1 MLEMPVKT
9 VDFLALLWQV
19 RWSTESPAD
28 WNPLSMHVI
37 SQYCQPEET
46 KGAARV
52 VAAGIDTLVTLRPRL
67 FVVFILL
74 AMLTTEEVVLVAEV
88 EAVEKVVEGWS
99 EVVFSILVC

>member
-1 MLEMPVKT
+1 MPE
-9 VDFLALLWQV
+9 D
-19 RWSTESPAD
+19 
-28 WNPLSMHVI
+28 
-37 SQYCQPEET
+37 T

-99 EVVFSILVC
+99 EVVFSILVCTCDVLEDNTEAGERLL

>member
-1 MLEMPVKT
+1 M
-9 VDFLALLWQV
+9 
-19 RWSTESPAD
+19 
-28 WNPLSMHVI
+28 
-37 SQYCQPEET
+37 
-46 KGAARV
+46 

-99 EVVFSILVC
+99 EVVFSILVCTCDVLEDNTEAGERLL

>member
-1 MLEMPVKT
+1 MPE
-9 VDFLALLWQV
+9 D
-19 RWSTESPAD
+19 
-28 WNPLSMHVI
+28 
-37 SQYCQPEET
+37 T

-52 VAAGIDTLVTLRPRL
+52 EAAGIDTLVTLRPRL

-99 EVVFSILVC
+99 EVVLSTLVCACELLADRAAADERLL

>member
-1 MLEMPVKT
+1 MPE
-9 VDFLALLWQV
+9 D
-19 RWSTESPAD
+19 
-28 WNPLSMHVI
+28 
-37 SQYCQPEET
+37 T

-52 VAAGIDTLVTLRPRL
+52 VAAGIDTLVTFRPRL

-99 EVVFSILVC
+99 EVVFSILVCTCDVPEESTEAGERLV

>member
-1 MLEMPVKT
+1 MPE
-9 VDFLALLWQV
+9 D
-19 RWSTESPAD
+19 
-28 WNPLSMHVI
+28 
-37 SQYCQPEET
+37 T

-99 EVVFSILVC
+99 EVVFSTLVCACDVLEDNTEAGERLL

>member
-1 MLEMPVKT
+1 M
-9 VDFLALLWQV
+9 
-19 RWSTESPAD
+19 
-28 WNPLSMHVI
+28 
-37 SQYCQPEET
+37 
-46 KGAARV
+46 

>member
-1 MLEMPVKT
+1 MPE
-9 VDFLALLWQV
+9 D
-19 RWSTESPAD
+19 
-28 WNPLSMHVI
+28 
-37 SQYCQPEET
+37 T

-99 EVVFSILVC
+99 EVVLSTLVCVCDVLEDNTEAGERLL

>member
-1 MLEMPVKT
+1 MPE
-9 VDFLALLWQV
+9 D
-19 RWSTESPAD
+19 
-28 WNPLSMHVI
+28 
-37 SQYCQPEET
+37 T

-52 VAAGIDTLVTLRPRL
+52 VAASIDTLVTLRPRL

-99 EVVFSILVC
+99 EVVFSTLVCACDVLEDNTETRERLL

>member
-1 MLEMPVKT
+1 MPE
-9 VDFLALLWQV
+9 D
-19 RWSTESPAD
+19 
-28 WNPLSMHVI
+28 
-37 SQYCQPEET
+37 T

-99 EVVFSILVC
+99 EVVFSILVCTCDVLEDNTKAGERLL

>member
-1 MLEMPVKT
+1 M
-9 VDFLALLWQV
+9 
-19 RWSTESPAD
+19 
-28 WNPLSMHVI
+28 
-37 SQYCQPEET
+37 
-46 KGAARV
+46 

-99 EVVFSILVC
+99 EVVFSILVCTCDVFEDNTEAGERLL